1 MSKQV
6 YISADYAEYDG
17 DRDVV
22 EELNK
27 WGSDNF
33 HKVDFIDMS
42 KVASGSVSKDPDCR
56 ICDLKQEFNRQI
68 NASSAVIFVVGDKT
82 ALRTAGSAC
91 RRSGN
96 DQSSC
101 NCTPY
106 KQNTN
111 GTKSCKVFFT
121 STPGEND
128 DVGCINSYSYL
139 KHEFKQAEKK
149 NKTLEKARKE
159 MTYLTGDE
167 EIRRLAELREK
178 WEMDWNSSMDYSKK
192 EGAKEKNLENAK
204 KMKEEKIP
212 IETIEK
218 ITGLTKEE
226 IENL

>member
-1 MSKQV
+1 M
-6 YISADYAEYDG
+6 
-17 DRDVV
+17 
-22 EELNK
+22 L
-27 WGSDNF
+27 
-33 HKVDFIDMS
+33 H
-42 KVASGSVSKDPDCR
+42 
-56 ICDLKQEFNRQI
+56 L
-68 NASSAVIFVVGDKT
+68 VVGDKT

-149 NKTLEKARKE
+149 NKTIIVVYNSLRRESDWLPSYMKNYEDSARPFW
-159 MTYLTGDE
+159 TTNYRGD
-167 EIRRLAELREK
+167 K
-178 WEMDWNSSMDYSKK
+178 VGDYSYIK
-192 EGAKEKNLENAK
+192 EVLGF
-204 KMKEEKIP
+204 
-212 IETIEK
+212 
-218 ITGLTKEE
+218 
-226 IENL
+226 

>member
-1 MSKQV
+1 MYV
-6 YISADYAEYDG
+6 G

-27 WGSDNF
+27 WGSDNL

-91 RRSGN
+91 RRADN
-96 DQSSC
+96 DQMFC

-111 GTKSCKVFFT
+111 GTKPCKVYFT

-128 DVGCINSYSYL
+128 DVGCINSFSYL
-139 KHEFKQAEKK
+139 KHEFKQAEKR
-149 NKTLEKARKE
+149 NKKIIVVYNSLRKE
-159 MTYLTGDE
+159 SRWLPSYMKNYENSARPFWTQNLWG
-167 EIRRLAELREK
+167 EK
-178 WEMDWNSSMDYSKK
+178 VGDYSYIK
-192 EGAKEKNLENAK
+192 EVLGF
-204 KMKEEKIP
+204 
-212 IETIEK
+212 
-218 ITGLTKEE
+218 
-226 IENL
+226 